1 MQQIYAEFDIILVI
15 NYIQILMLLTLL
27 ILNLLNSSFL
37 FKQTDYI

>member
-27 ILNLLNSSFL
+27 ILNLLNSSFP